1 MLIAPKEMIK
11 ETSEK
16 YRAATKVLTHETDI
30 IIVLD
35 WLLVGHINSETRPDK
50 VFVIC
55 IHQHYFTA
63 ASQDLIDNLIDCPQN
78 LALMTNCRR
87 NKSDLNNSD

>member
-1 MLIAPKEMIK
+1 MLIAAKEMIK

-50 VFVIC
+50 VS
-55 IHQHYFTA
+55 FT
-63 ASQDLIDNLIDCPQN
+63 STIPPQQV
-78 LALMTNCRR
+78 
-87 NKSDLNNSD
+87 KS